1 MRLSTA
7 TSFFG
12 NNLDGT
18 YIPFLES
25 VNRCKAAGFKV
36 LDATFCH
43 ALFGKTDLAA
53 DNWEERITNLRNE
66 SEKLGIEFSQSHPVF
81 IPGDIKKQPQEV
93 QDTYHKMMKRSI
105 IASSILGVKWA
116 VLHPV
121 EERTETCFD
130 TEYNIKKNFE
140 FFGDV
145 VDLAIKHNVGIAF
158 ENMLERVT
166 SKRRFASHA
175 GELSAL
181 IDAFNDPLVGACWDF
196 GHGNLLY
203 KDQGIALR
211 TLGKRLKAT
220 HVQDNDGV
228 EDNHMFPFHGTIDWP
243 SVMPVLTEIGYE
255 GDFTYETHK
264 EFDKLPDCVKDS
276 LAKAGY
282 EIGMYCLSLAK

>member
-12 NNLDGT
+12 NNIDGT

-25 VNRCKAAGFKV
+25 VKRCKAAGFNV

-43 ALFGKTDLAA
+43 ALFGKTDLVK
-53 DNWEERITNLRNE
+53 DDWQDRIHNLRNE
-66 SEKLGIEFSQSHPVF
+66 TEKLGVEFSQSHPVF
-81 IPGDIKKQPQEV
+81 IPGDINKQPQEV
-93 QDTYHKMMKRSI
+93 QDVYKEMMRRSI

-121 EERTETCFD
+121 EERNITAFD
-130 TEYNIKKNFE
+130 TEFNIKKNFE
-140 FFGDV
+140 FFAPV
-145 VDLAIKHNVGIAF
+145 VELARKYNVGVAF

-166 SKRRFASHA
+166 SKRRFCSHA
-175 GELSAL
+175 GELAAL
-181 IDAFNDPLVGACWDF
+181 VDAYNDSMVGACWDF

-203 KDQGIALR
+203 KNQGIALR

-220 HVQDNDGV
+220 HVADNYGLD
-228 EDNHMFPFHGTIDWP
+228 DDHMFPFHGNIDWP
-243 SVMPVLTEIGYE
+243 SIMPVLTEIGYE

-264 EFDKLPDCVKDS
+264 EFDKLPDNVKDT
-276 LAKAGY
+276 LAKAAY
-282 EIGMYCLSLAK
+282 EIGTYCLSLA